1 MKTAVAI
8 TLIIAGVVI
17 VAIPPLSD
25 AWNTLMVTR
34 LLEHGAGSVNLAG
47 RLEDTYRLGCW
58 LLGAGMI
65 ATGSLFSLA
74 TACHSPH

>member
-34 LLEHGAGSVNLAG
+34 LLDTARAPSTWQAASKTPTALAV
-47 RLEDTYRLGCW
+47 GCS
-58 LLGAGMI
+58 AP
-65 ATGSLFSLA
+65 A
-74 TACHSPH
+74 